1 MSTTPAVASNASEQ
15 HTDTERDTTA
25 VGGWKESARAL
36 ALRFGPA
43 VWCYA
48 VLKLVGF
55 TVFMKLLS
63 FSGDYLEKH
72 PRFGGGAQP
81 WDVLASWDGWW
92 YQQVAQFGYH
102 PALVPVPNGVP
113 GFTIEQNS
121 AAFFPLYPGLMRLVS
136 DVTGLG
142 LYGAGMLVSVVGSL
156 FAAAGIYAV
165 VERMAGPRAGVIAA
179 GLWAIAPGSGAEWA
193 IYSDSTFVALA
204 SWACYCVMT
213 KQWVAA
219 GAITLVAG
227 LNRPTAAAL
236 IGAVGLA
243 AIVELYRRESGIARP
258 LAAMSLAPVGL
269 LGYVGWV
276 GWRMGEWGGYFRLQ
290 RDAWLHYFDWGQ
302 GTWNAVRGVLLGRT
316 DYPFAY
322 PIADL
327 FSTLIVLSLPV
338 LIVLMVRLRPPLVL
352 VAYTLATIVS
362 VLGSLGI
369 FGNTSRYLLPAFP
382 LLIALAVAMRKLSLP
397 VLAAVL
403 GFGAV
408 ASGWYAGYVIFEL
421 GIP

>member
-1 MSTTPAVASNASEQ
+1 MSAIPAVESDLPEQ
-15 HTDTERDTTA
+15 RSDETVTEPA
-25 VGGWKESARAL
+25 VDWRERARGL

-72 PRFGGGAQP
+72 PRFGGGANP

-102 PALVPVPNGVP
+102 PALVTVPNGVP

-136 DVTGLG
+136 EVTPFG
-142 LYGAGMLVSVVGSL
+142 LYGAGMIVSVIASL

-165 VERMAGPRAGVIAA
+165 VDRMAGPRAGVIAA

-193 IYSDSTFVALA
+193 LYSDSLFIALA
-204 SWACYCVMT
+204 AWSCYCVMT
-213 KQWVAA
+213 KQWLAA
-219 GAITLVAG
+219 GVLTLVAG
-227 LNRPTAAAL
+227 LNRPTSAAL

-243 AIVELYRRESGIARP
+243 ALVELYRRESGVARP
-258 LAAMSLAPVGL
+258 LTAMLLAPVGL

-276 GWRMGEWGGYFRLQ
+276 GWRMGEWGGYFTLQ
-290 RDAWLHYFDWGQ
+290 HDAWLHYFDWGQ
-302 GTWNAVRGVLLGRT
+302 GTWNAIRGVLLGRN

-322 PIADL
+322 HTADML
-327 FSTLIVLSLPV
+327 ATLIVLSLPV
-338 LIVLMVRLRPPLVL
+338 LIVLLVRLRPPLVL
-352 VAYTLATIVS
+352 TAYTLATIVS

-382 LLIALAVAMRKLSLP
+382 LLIALAVAMRRLSWP

-403 GFGAV
+403 GTGAAV
-408 ASGWYAGYVIFEL
+408 SGWYGGYVIFEL

>member
-1 MSTTPAVASNASEQ
+1 MNAIPAVASDVPEQRSGEPEDASRAWQ
-15 HTDTERDTTA
+15 ER
-25 VGGWKESARAL
+25 GRAL
-36 ALRFGPA
+36 VVRFGPA

-63 FSGDYLEKH
+63 FAGDYAKK
-72 PRFGGGAQP
+72 PARFGGGANP

-102 PALVPVPNGVP
+102 PALVPIP
-113 GFTIEQNS
+113 GPEGFNIEQNS
-121 AAFFPLYPGLMRLVS
+121 AAFFPLYPGLMRLTS
-136 DVTGLG
+136 EVTPLG
-142 LYGAGMLVSVVGSL
+142 LYGAGMLVSVVASL

-165 VERMAGPRAGVIAA
+165 VEKLSGDVRAGVVAA

-193 IYSDSTFVALA
+193 VYSDSTFVALA
-204 SWACYCVMT
+204 AWACYCVMT
-213 KQWVAA
+213 RQWVAA
-219 GAITLVAG
+219 GVITLVAG

-243 AIVELYRRESGIARP
+243 ALVELYRRESGVLRP
-258 LAAMSLAPVGL
+258 LTAMLLAPVGL

-276 GWRMGEWGGYFRLQ
+276 GWRTGEWGGYFRLQ
-290 RDAWLHYFDWGQ
+290 HDAWLHYFDGGQ
-302 GTWNAVRGVLLGRT
+302 GTWHAIRGVLLGRG
-316 DYPFAY
+316 DYPFAF
-322 PIADL
+322 PVPDL
-327 FSTLIVLSLPV
+327 LATLIVLSLPM
-338 LIVLMVRLRPPLVL
+338 LIVLMIRLRPPLVL
-352 VAYTLATIVS
+352 TAYTLATIVS

-382 LLIALAVAMRKLSLP
+382 LLIALAVAMRKLSWP

-403 GFGAV
+403 GTGAL
-408 ASGWYAGYVIFEL
+408 ASGWYGGYVLFEL
-421 GIP
+421 GVP

>member
-1 MSTTPAVASNASEQ
+1 MSAIPAVASDVPEQ
-15 HTDTERDTTA
+15 RSDEPGSAPESGLRER
-25 VGGWKESARAL
+25 ARAL

-48 VLKLVGF
+48 VLKLLGF

-63 FSGDYLEKH
+63 FSGDYLKKH
-72 PRFGGGAQP
+72 PRFGGGANP

-92 YQQVAQFGYH
+92 YQQIAQFGYH
-102 PALVPVPNGVP
+102 PALVPVPGGLP

-136 DVTGLG
+136 DGTGLG
-142 LYGAGMLVSVVGSL
+142 LYGAGMLVSVVASL

-165 VERMAGPRAGVIAA
+165 VDKLAGPRAGVIAA

-193 IYSDSTFVALA
+193 LYSDSLFVALA
-204 SWACYCVMT
+204 AWACYCVMT
-213 KQWVAA
+213 KQWIAA
-219 GAITLVAG
+219 GVITLVAG
-227 LNRPTAAAL
+227 LNRPTSAAL

-243 AIVELYRRESGIARP
+243 ALVELYRRESGVARP
-258 LAAMSLAPVGL
+258 LTAMLLAPIGL

-276 GWRMGEWGGYFRLQ
+276 GWRTDDWGGYFKLQ
-290 RDAWLHYFDWGQ
+290 HDAWLHYFDFGH
-302 GTWNAVRGVLLGRT
+302 GTFEAIRGVLLGRS
-316 DYPFAY
+316 DYPFAW
-322 PIADL
+322 PVTDL
-327 FSTLIVLSLPV
+327 LATLIVLTLPV
-338 LIVLMVRLRPPLVL
+338 LIVLLVRLRPPLVL
-352 VAYTLATIVS
+352 TAYTLATIVS

-382 LLIALAVAMRKLSLP
+382 LLIALAVAMRKLSWP

-403 GFGAV
+403 GTGAL
-408 ASGWYAGYVIFEL
+408 ASGWYGGYVIFEL

>member
-1 MSTTPAVASNASEQ
+1 MNAIPAVASDVPEQ
-15 HTDTERDTTA
+15 RSGEPEHSRTWQER
-25 VGGWKESARAL
+25 ARAL
-36 ALRFGPA
+36 VVRFGPA

-63 FSGDYLEKH
+63 FAGDYAKK
-72 PRFGGGAQP
+72 PARFGGGANP

-102 PALVPVPNGVP
+102 PALVPVAGTEGMSV
-113 GFTIEQNS
+113 EQNS
-121 AAFFPLYPGLMRLVS
+121 AAFFPLYPGLMRMTS

-142 LYGAGMLVSVVGSL
+142 LYGAGMLVSVVASL

-165 VERMAGPRAGVIAA
+165 VEKLSGDVRAGVIAA
-179 GLWAIAPGSGAEWA
+179 GIWAIAPGSGAEWA
-193 IYSDSTFVALA
+193 VYSDSTFVALA
-204 SWACYCVMT
+204 AWACYCVMT

-219 GAITLVAG
+219 GVITLVAG

-243 AIVELYRRESGIARP
+243 ALVELYRRDSGVLRP
-258 LAAMSLAPVGL
+258 LAAMLLAPIGL

-290 RDAWLHYFDWGQ
+290 HDAWLHYFDGGQ
-302 GTWNAVRGVLLGRT
+302 GTWHAVRGVLLGRN
-316 DYPFAY
+316 DYPFAF
-322 PIADL
+322 PVPDL
-327 FSTLIVLSLPV
+327 LATLIVLTLPV
-338 LIVLMVRLRPPLVL
+338 LITLMIRLRPPLVL
-352 VAYTLATIVS
+352 TAYTLATIVS

-382 LLIALAVAMRKLSLP
+382 LLIAPALGMRKLSWP

-403 GFGAV
+403 GTGAI
-408 ASGWYAGYVIFEL
+408 ASGWYGGYVLFEL
-421 GIP
+421 GVP

>member
-1 MSTTPAVASNASEQ
+1 MNAIPAVASDAPEQ
-15 HTDTERDTTA
+15 RSGEPEEGRTWQERA
-25 VGGWKESARAL
+25 QVL
-36 ALRFGPA
+36 VVRFGPA

-55 TVFMKLLS
+55 TAFMKLLT
-63 FSGDYLEKH
+63 FAGDYAKK
-72 PRFGGGAQP
+72 PARFGGGANP

-102 PALVPVPNGVP
+102 PALVQIP
-113 GFTIEQNS
+113 GPEGFNVEQNS
-121 AAFFPLYPGLMRLVS
+121 AAFFPLYPGLMRLTS
-136 DVTGLG
+136 EVTPFG
-142 LYGAGMLVSVVGSL
+142 LYGAGMLVSVVASL

-165 VERMAGPRAGVIAA
+165 VEKLSGDVRAGVIAA

-193 IYSDSTFVALA
+193 VYSDSLFVALA
-204 SWACYCVMT
+204 AWACYCVMT
-213 KQWVAA
+213 KRWIAA

-243 AIVELYRRESGIARP
+243 ALVELYRRESGVLRP
-258 LAAMSLAPVGL
+258 LAAMLMAPVGL

-276 GWRMGEWGGYFRLQ
+276 GWKTGEWGGYFRLQ
-290 RDAWLHYFDWGQ
+290 HDAWLHYFDWGQ
-302 GTWNAVRGVLLGRT
+302 GTWHAIRGVLLGRN
-316 DYPFAY
+316 DYPFAF
-322 PIADL
+322 PVPDL
-327 FSTLIVLSLPV
+327 LATLIVLTLPV
-338 LIVLMVRLRPPLVL
+338 LIVLLVRLRPPLVL
-352 VAYTLATIVS
+352 TAYTLATIVS

-382 LLIALAVAMRKLSLP
+382 LLVALAIGMRKLSWP

-403 GFGAV
+403 GTGAL
-408 ASGWYAGYVIFEL
+408 ASGWYGGYVLFEL
-421 GIP
+421 GVP

>member
-1 MSTTPAVASNASEQ
+1 MSAIPAVESDLPEQ
-15 HTDTERDTTA
+15 RSGGSTAAPATDWRER
-25 VGGWKESARAL
+25 AREL
-36 ALRFGPA
+36 VLRFGPA

-63 FSGDYLEKH
+63 FSGDYLKKH
-72 PRFGGGAQP
+72 PRFGGGANP

-102 PALVPVPNGVP
+102 PALVPVPGGSP

-136 DVTGLG
+136 EISPFG
-142 LYGAGMLVSVVGSL
+142 LYGAGMLVSVVASL

-165 VERMAGPRAGVIAA
+165 VDKMAGPRAGVIAA

-193 IYSDSTFVALA
+193 IYSDSLFVALA
-204 SWACYCVMT
+204 SWACYFVMT

-219 GAITLVAG
+219 GVITLIAG
-227 LNRPTAAAL
+227 LNRPTSAAL

-243 AIVELYRRESGIARP
+243 ALVELYRRDSGVARP
-258 LAAMSLAPVGL
+258 LTAMLLAPLGL

-276 GWRMGEWGGYFRLQ
+276 GWRMGDWGGYFTLQ
-290 RDAWLHYFDWGQ
+290 RDAWLHYFDWGK
-302 GTWNAVRGVLLGRT
+302 GTWYAVRSVLLGRN

-322 PIADL
+322 HTSDMLA
-327 FSTLIVLSLPV
+327 TLLVLSLPV
-338 LIVLMVRLRPPLVL
+338 LIVLLIRLRPPLVL
-352 VAYTLATIVS
+352 TAYTLATIVS

-382 LLIALAVAMRKLSLP
+382 LLIALAVAMRRLSWP
-397 VLAAVL
+397 VLAGVL
-403 GFGAV
+403 GTGAV

>member
-1 MSTTPAVASNASEQ
+1 MNAIPAVASDVPEQ
-15 HTDTERDTTA
+15 RSGQPESSRGWQER
-25 VGGWKESARAL
+25 ARAL
-36 ALRFGPA
+36 LVRFGPA

-48 VLKLVGF
+48 LLKLVGF

-63 FSGDYLEKH
+63 FAGDYAKK
-72 PRFGGGAQP
+72 PARFGGGANP

-102 PALVPVPNGVP
+102 PALVPVAGTEGMSV
-113 GFTIEQNS
+113 EQNS
-121 AAFFPLYPGLMRLVS
+121 AAFFPLYPGLMRMTS

-142 LYGAGMLVSVVGSL
+142 LYGAGMLVSVVASL

-165 VERMAGPRAGVIAA
+165 VEKVSGDVRAGVIAA
-179 GLWAIAPGSGAEWA
+179 GIWAIAPGSGAEWA
-193 IYSDSTFVALA
+193 VYSDSTFVALA
-204 SWACYCVMT
+204 AWACYCVMT
-213 KQWVAA
+213 RQWVAA
-219 GAITLVAG
+219 GVITLVAG

-243 AIVELYRRESGIARP
+243 ALVELYRRDSGVLRP
-258 LAAMSLAPVGL
+258 LTAILLAPIGL

-290 RDAWLHYFDWGQ
+290 HDAWLHYFDGGQ
-302 GTWNAVRGVLLGRT
+302 GTWHAIRGVLLGRN
-316 DYPFAY
+316 DYPFAF
-322 PIADL
+322 PVPDL
-327 FSTLIVLSLPV
+327 LATLIVLSLPV
-338 LIVLMVRLRPPLVL
+338 LITLMIRLRPPLVL
-352 VAYTLATIVS
+352 TAYTLATIVS

-382 LLIALAVAMRKLSLP
+382 LLIALAVGMRKLSWP

-403 GFGAV
+403 GTGAI
-408 ASGWYAGYVIFEL
+408 ASGWYGGYVLFEL
-421 GIP
+421 GVP